1 MAFVP
6 LNAQHLAPDA
16 IKEEAGIAL
25 SHYPELADTP
35 ITFKIVKKI
44 KQSTMRAQPKFNSLI
59 KGRKKRAYVILI
71 SEHIKISNQV
81 FLTQD
86 VPKDIMIGWLGHEL
100 GHVMDYRERST
111 LNLIWFGLKYY
122 FSGAYIKEAER
133 AADTFAVAH
142 GMHEYILKTKKFI
155 LENADI
161 EEKYKARIRRY
172 YLSPEEIMAI
182 VKKREA
188 SGPSS

>member
-1 MAFVP
+1 MAFVQ
-6 LNAQHLAPDA
+6 LHAQHLAPDA

-35 ITFKIVKKI
+35 ITFKIVKKV

-142 GMHEYILKTKKFI
+142 GMHEYILKTKTFI

-161 EEKYKARIRRY
+161 DEKYKARIRRY

-188 SGPSS
+188 SGPRS